1 MHRDSREEP
10 SRSADRRWLVAFD
23 EAAGETP
30 DISHA
35 LLDPDALWVCHKLR
49 DHGHQAYLVGGCV
62 RDLMLGGHPKD
73 FDVATSAHPGQ
84 IRAIFRNCRL
94 IGRRFRLAHVFF
106 RNNKVIETATFRA
119 NPNEELED
127 VSGDV
132 LITRDNVFG
141 SAEEDARRR
150 DFTVNGLFYDVVLG
164 RVIDYVGGLEDL
176 GSRLLRTIGD
186 PDVRLREDPVRIL
199 RAVRFAAKCGLDI
212 EDETWRMMQKHAGDL
227 ARCAPPRVLEEIF
240 RLLRSG
246 YSRRCF
252 ELLRDCGAL
261 PVLLP
266 PVAEYLARVPEE
278 QADEVF
284 LSLGLLDHAVKGGPL
299 PSDDV
304 LLSVLLAHLSQQEA
318 KLHRPAAPAPLLL
331 TDVAHDPHPPEA
343 TAATGTA
350 AAEVSQETVEATPP
364 APDELE
370 EEPGPQQL
378 ELREASPEEAAK
390 SAWATSAA
398 AARTVD
404 DLLAELVRV
413 ARLPRRMAER
423 ARLLLYAQRILS
435 GSRRRR
441 GSPNAFARQ
450 PYFGDALF
458 VFDLFVR
465 ATGRGTDALQKW
477 KSRLVPVAPAAESVA
492 GDEVVAPEVLEV
504 TATAPAPSARAAA
517 RDERRRE
524 REARST
530 PIAAELPLRP
540 ERDPQRRAL
549 ANLFPF

>member
-1 MHRDSREEP
+1 MHSDSREEP
-10 SRSADRRWLVAFD
+10 SRSPERRWLVAFD
-23 EAAGETP
+23 EAAGETS
-30 DISHA
+30 DIQHA
-35 LLDPDALWVCHKLR
+35 SLDADALWVCHKLR

-62 RDLMLGGHPKD
+62 RDLMLGGRPKD

-164 RVIDYVGGLEDL
+164 RVIDYVGGREDL

-246 YSRRCF
+246 HSRRCF
-252 ELLRDCGAL
+252 ELLRECGAL

-284 LSLGLLDHAVKGGPL
+284 LSLGLLDHTVKGGTL

-331 TDVAHDPHPPEA
+331 TDVAHEQAPAEGEG
-343 TAATGTA
+343 AASS
-350 AAEVSQETVEATPP
+350 AAEVSLETAAIVPVPAQEEPE
-364 APDELE
+364 ELE
-370 EEPGPQQL
+370 EEPGPQL

-404 DLLAELVRV
+404 GLLAELVRV

-423 ARLLLYAQRILS
+423 ARLVLYAQRILS
-435 GSRRRR
+435 GARRRR
-441 GSPNAFARQ
+441 GSPAAFARQ
-450 PYFGDALF
+450 PYFADALF

-477 KSRLVPVAPAAESVA
+477 KSRLAP
-492 GDEVVAPEVLEV
+492 
-504 TATAPAPSARAAA
+504 PAPPKVEGAEAELEEKLEEPLQAAPQPATERAP
-517 RDERRRE
+517 REERRRE
-524 REARST
+524 PKGG
-530 PIAAELPLRP
+530 PIPAELPLRP
-540 ERDPQRRAL
+540 ERTAQRRAL